1 MSSDEEEYGEDEEEL
16 DDSVA
21 DDAGLDSAL
30 KKTPGDKQ
38 QRRRKQAMDPA
49 QVKENVLK
57 YLEDRFGLARS
68 LFDIYGLYLA
78 PKGKVYLGPKSAP
91 ANIRIVTIG
100 LHIARA
106 EGAIKPTTNLFQV
119 FGDRITKNVV
129 QLEKDQVKD
138 FVRGNDILLHDVTGQ
153 SDGYVHVRYLDYDLG
168 CAHLKGKNLK
178 NMVPKAKRIE
188 LKMI

>member
-1 MSSDEEEYGEDEEEL
+1 MNEDEEEYEEL
-16 DDSVA
+16 DDGIA
-21 DDAGLDSAL
+21 DDAAIAL
-30 KKTPGDKQ
+30 KKLPSEK
-38 QRRRKQAMDPA
+38 QRRKREQTINPG
-49 QVKENVLK
+49 QIKEEVLI
-57 YLEDRFGLARS
+57 YLEERFGLSRS
-68 LFDIYGLYLA
+68 LFDSYGLYLA
-78 PKGKVYLGPKSAP
+78 PKGKVYLGPRKAP

-129 QLEKDQVKD
+129 SLAKEQVKD
-138 FVRGNDILLHDVTGQ
+138 FVRGNDIQLPDTAGQ

-168 CAHLKGKNLK
+168 CAHLKGKGLK